1 MDPSLIMSLL
11 PIGTNLLKQ
20 LSPTAANVVSQAG
33 RAYAQNQARR
43 VAPAPRRAVPT
54 PPASAFARLSQ
65 SNPNP
70 PAPVQPEK
78 KLTDSPLFWVGSLIA
93 GGIVLKMAKVI

>member
-33 RAYAQNQARR
+33 RAYAQNQVRR
-43 VAPAPRRAVPT
+43 VAPAPRR

-70 PAPVQPEK
+70 SSPAQPEK